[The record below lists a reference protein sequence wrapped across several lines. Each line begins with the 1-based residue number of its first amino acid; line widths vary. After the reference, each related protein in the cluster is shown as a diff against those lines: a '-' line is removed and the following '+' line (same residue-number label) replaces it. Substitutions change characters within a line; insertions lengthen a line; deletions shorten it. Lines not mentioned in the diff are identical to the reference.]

1 MIADQRELNATRE
14 QLTELETAL
23 VELHDKVYTRSP
35 DRYALL
41 AEGYAAQIK
50 KLRAKVDEYLRISLP
65 EESMSDLV
73 IRIVGQDFA
82 EGIASAQ
89 VVSRT
94 LSALHRGW
102 QRLGEYIARQ
112 QSTMSEGLPTRI
124 VLAKNFE
131 LDVAAFSPGSFKINL
146 NAALSRPDVSSEAT
160 AATMESLAKVIEYV
174 SEIDVH
180 RQHFQAV
187 IPELSFQFWILEAMK
202 EIAPPSRGS
211 SYEIEFGG
219 RLLRGHRVSFG
230 SETRAEILSAIRST
244 TQNASEVGVIREINL
259 DTRTFIIRTQTTSLR
274 CKFASQLEDKV
285 KRVLD
290 KPVKVTGHAFIR
302 LDGTI
307 TNLKVREIEERN
319 Y

>member
-1 MIADQRELNATRE
+1 MIADQRELHATRE

-23 VELHDKVYTRSP
+23 VELHEKVYTRSP

-41 AEGYAAQIK
+41 AEGYATQIK

-65 EESMSDLV
+65 EESKSDLV

-187 IPELSFQFWILEAMK
+187 VPELSFQFWILEAMK

-219 RLLRGHRVSFG
+219 RLFRGHPVSFG